1 MVDPLTLPSAVD
13 AASFPPCML
22 MHQEAQRLFLT
33 AQDTANCVP
42 ALASPEWQ
50 RLVLLAQGD
59 VALDSEFMKPIVGV
73 LDALLSH
80 RQQRPTANLIP
91 LLRHRVAGAE
101 DLLRLFHTEDYKA
114 FLVCKTDMQL
124 ADISKLNHL
133 LEANPQMCPRYQR
146 PLESDGGQ
154 PCHGNLKDIMTLSM
168 AIDIA
173 IDHVV
178 SALRRPYS
186 HVDSIVLERTARE
199 AVVSVGDCFMYDD
212 MVDLSYEGS
221 HCPALANPLSPQDL
235 AMPCY
240 PYSRPRAARG
250 SSLHQVTCLE
260 PTMSMEAAC
269 PQQQSPGQDAMSG
282 PKTNHQGRGTQLYSL
297 PRAYTHPLESKDK
310 LECPKGAA

>member
-1 MVDPLTLPSAVD
+1 MHAYLESSSLQDSTGALHEELQQVYCT
-13 AASFPPCML
+13 AASPL
-22 MHQEAQRLFLT
+22 LLHQ
-33 AQDTANCVP
+33 P
-42 ALASPEWQ
+42 AL
-50 RLVLLAQGD
+50 LC
-59 VALDSEFMKPIVGV
+59 
-73 LDALLSH
+73 LLSDLH
-80 RQQRPTANLIP
+80 ASTTRIYPADNSNFLSVFLSLLLINP
-91 LLRHRVAGAE
+91 VVTMHAAQ
-101 DLLRLFHTEDYKA
+101 A